1 MFPELRE
8 LACFLARLIHCQRS
22 EGDRPVHDCMMMME
36 TILSFFFFYSILL
49 LFFFFLPTST
59 AEKIRR
65 SGNGTSKSEQ
75 RKCSACKYLNC
86 TIHFFFF
93 PALHFVSPSLISIL
107 EIHFFLPS
115 RSKSSRVPQCL
126 TRKCALKL
134 AMQQILTNGSVM
146 TLCISKKA

>member
-75 RKCSACKYLNC
+75 RKCSACKYLNY
-86 TIHFFFF
+86 TIHLFLFLLF
-93 PALHFVSPSLISIL
+93 LCSRYI
-107 EIHFFLPS
+107 FFLPS
-115 RSKSSRVPQCL
+115 RSKSLRVPQC
-126 TRKCALKL
+126 
-134 AMQQILTNGSVM
+134 
-146 TLCISKKA
+146 